1 MARHDLSQGGF
12 SDHVATAAAA
22 LKDGYVIVAPLEHS
36 YALITDAFFHDSV
49 RAMHVLRGDALGVAA
64 QVAIANRD
72 SIDGIARDI
81 SADARLLMQ
90 NFWPGLLSLN
100 LKPQAGLSWDLG
112 DGNTLDQ
119 ISVRIPD
126 SQFILEVLKKSGPV
140 AIASAAL
147 VGNAAINDS
156 VDISFLD
163 SEVAAIFDAGAL
175 PKGGASTVIDLTGI
189 RTRIVRE
196 GAVSLSEITALV
208 PDISHE

>member
-1 MARHDLSQGGF
+1 MARYDLSQGGF
-12 SDHVATAAAA
+12 SDHVATAVAA

>member
-1 MARHDLSQGGF
+1 MVRHDLLQGELF
-12 SDHVATAAAA
+12 EHVATAVTA

-36 YALITDAFFHDSV
+36 YALITDAFMHDAV

-72 SIDGIARDI
+72 LIDGIARDI
-81 SADARLLMQ
+81 SADARLLIQ

-100 LKPQAGLSWDLG
+100 LKPQAGLNWDLG

-126 SQFILEVLKKSGPV
+126 SRFILEVLKKSGPV

-147 VGNAAINDS
+147 AGNVVINDS
-156 VDISFLD
+156 ADITYLD
-163 SEVAAIFDAGAL
+163 TDAAAIFTAGVL
-175 PKGGASTVIDLTGI
+175 PEGGASTVIDLTGI

-196 GAVSLSEITALV
+196 GAISGSEITALL

>member
-1 MARHDLSQGGF
+1 MARYDLSQGDF
-12 SDHVATAAAA
+12 SDHVATAVAA

-126 SQFILEVLKKSGPV
+126 SRFILEVLKKSGPV
-140 AIASAAL
+140 AIASAAY

-156 VDISFLD
+156 ADISFLD

>member
-196 GAVSLSEITALV
+196 GAVSLTEITALV

>member
-1 MARHDLSQGGF
+1 MARHDLLQGEL
-12 SDHVATAAAA
+12 SEHVATAVTA
-22 LKDGYVIVAPLEHS
+22 LKDGYVIVAPLEYS
-36 YALITDAFFHDSV
+36 YALITDAFMHDAV
-49 RAMHVLRGDALGVAA
+49 RAMHVLRGDSLGVAA
-64 QVAIANRD
+64 QVAIANQE
-72 SIDGIARDI
+72 SIDGIAREI
-81 SADARLLMQ
+81 SRDARLLMQ

-119 ISVRIPD
+119 ISVRIPS

-156 VDISFLD
+156 TDVTYLD
-163 SEVAAIFDAGAL
+163 SDVAAIFTAGAL
-175 PKGGASTVIDLTGI
+175 PIGGASTVIDLTGI

-196 GAVSLSEITALV
+196 GAITRGEITALV
-208 PDISHE
+208 PDISLE

>member
-1 MARHDLSQGGF
+1 MARHDLSQGDF
-12 SDHVATAAAA
+12 SEHVAIAVAA

-81 SADARLLMQ
+81 SSDARLLMQ

-147 VGNAAINDS
+147 VGSAAINDS
-156 VDISFLD
+156 ADISFLD
-163 SEVAAIFDAGAL
+163 SEVAAIFDAGVL
-175 PKGGASTVIDLTGI
+175 PEGGASTVIDLTGI

-196 GAVSLSEITALV
+196 GVVSLTEITALV